1 MKLGLLLLLLAMRTA
16 PFSAVYHFELVR
28 STPTANATIKAGR
41 DSLQMWFTQ
50 VPAAGV
56 SRVTLKTAQ
65 GSVVA
70 GKTSIV
76 PSEKSMYFDPDRPLV
91 SGRYIINWRGAGDD
105 GHVMSGTIPFAV
117 ADK

>member
-1 MKLGLLLLLLAMRTA
+1 MKLSFLLIALLLRPA
-16 PFSAVYHFELVR
+16 PFTPVHHFELVR
-28 STPTANATIKAGR
+28 STPAKNATIKAGR

-65 GSVVA
+65 GAAVA
-70 GKTSIV
+70 GKTTIV
-76 PSEKSMYFDPDRPLV
+76 PSEKSMYFDPDKPLV
-91 SGRYIINWRGAGDD
+91 RGRYIISWRGAGDD

-117 ADK
+117 SDK

>member
-1 MKLGLLLLLLAMRTA
+1 MRTA
-16 PFSAVYHFELVR
+16 PFSAVPHFELVR
-28 STPTANATIKAGR
+28 SRPAANATITTGR

-70 GKTSIV
+70 GQTTIV
-76 PSEKSMYFDPDRPLV
+76 PSERSMYFDPDKPLV
-91 SGRYIINWRGAGDD
+91 RGRYIMNWRGAGDD